1 MLGLFMVLPVLA
13 LYGDDYRDSSPFLLG
28 VALGAY
34 GFSQAL
40 LQIPFGVLSDRIG
53 RKPVIVAGLLIFS
66 LGSMVAA
73 QADTMLE
80 LIAGRTLQGAGAI
93 AAAVMALLTGLTG
106 DEDRTKATAATGAV
120 NGGWVRV

>member
-40 LQIPFGVLSDRIG
+40 LQIPFGVLSDRIC

-66 LGSMVAA
+66 LVIIVSA
-73 QADTMLE
+73 QADPMLE
-80 LIAGRTLQGAGAI
+80 LIAWLPLQDAGAS
-93 AAAVMALLTGLTG
+93 ASAVRGL
-106 DEDRTKATAATGAV
+106 
-120 NGGWVRV
+120 